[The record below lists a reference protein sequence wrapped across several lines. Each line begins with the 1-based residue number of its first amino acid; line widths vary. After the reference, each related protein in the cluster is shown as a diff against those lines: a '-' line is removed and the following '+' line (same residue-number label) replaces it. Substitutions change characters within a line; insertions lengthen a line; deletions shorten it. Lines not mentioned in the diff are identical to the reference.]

1 MKNIVL
7 SHKVERD
14 NLLKDTYVLRKGLDA
29 AQESIKNTLIKVI
42 IGPRRAGKS
51 VFAIEMLRGFN
62 FAYLNFDDERLVG
75 VSDYDDLIKA
85 IRQVYGDTKYILF
98 DEIQNVRN
106 WELFVN
112 RLNRSGFNIVIT
124 GSNSRLLSRELATHL
139 TGRFI
144 QFQILPFSFS
154 EFLQAKGFIIDE
166 TLELK
171 ERQGLLLK
179 HLSDYLTSGGF
190 PEVVV
195 KGLDYG
201 SYISTLFESIL
212 FKDIVKRYNIR
223 YAKKLYDLAIFL
235 ITNHSSLFSYTKLK
249 DLLGFRS
256 VHTVENYVEYL
267 SEAFLIF
274 NIERFSHKLREQIKS
289 PRKVYSYDPG
299 VINAVKFKITPDIGR
314 VMENAA
320 AIELIRRDTEIY
332 YYKTGDGKEVD
343 LVVKEGLKIEQL
355 IQVCYD
361 MENHLT
367 KKREIRGLI
376 KASEESGCENL
387 MVLTWDHEG
396 EERVGTRLISYVP
409 MWKWLT
415 REKFWGN
422 SGDSRSN
429 SLH

>member
-1 MKNIVL
+1 MKSIVL
-7 SHKVERD
+7 SHKIERD
-14 NLLKDTYVLRKGLDA
+14 NLLKGDYVLRKGIEVSR
-29 AQESIKNTLIKVI
+29 ESIKNNLIKVI
-42 IGPRRAGKS
+42 VGPRRAGKS
-51 VFAIEMLRGFN
+51 VFAIEILRGFD

-85 IRQVYGDTKYILF
+85 VRQVYGDTKYILF

-112 RLNRSGFNIVIT
+112 RLNRGGFNIVIT

-154 EFLQAKGFIIDE
+154 EFLQAIGFIIDE

-195 KGLDYG
+195 KGLEYG

-223 YAKKLYDLAIFL
+223 YSKKLYDLAIFL
-235 ITNHSSLFSYTKLK
+235 ITNHSALFSYTKLK

-274 NIERFSHKLREQIKS
+274 NIERFSHKLREQLKS

-299 VINAVKFKITPDIGR
+299 VINAVKFKITPDTGR

-320 AIELIRRDTEIY
+320 AIELIRRGIEIY

-343 LVVKEGLKIEQL
+343 IVVKEGLKIGQL

-361 MENHLT
+361 IENHLT
-367 KKREIRGLI
+367 KTREIRGLI

-396 EERVGTRLISYVP
+396 EERVGTRIIFYVP
-409 MWKWLT
+409 MWKWLI
-415 REKFWGN
+415 RA
-422 SGDSRSN
+422 
-429 SLH
+429 

>member
-1 MKNIVL
+1 MNRIVL
-7 SHKVERD
+7 SHKIERD
-14 NLLKDTYVLRKGLDA
+14 NLLRGDYVLRKGLDVA
-29 AQESIKNTLIKVI
+29 RESMKNTLIKVI

-51 VFAIEMLRGFN
+51 VFALEMLRGFD
-62 FAYLNFDDERLVG
+62 FAYLNFDDERLTG

-112 RLNRSGFNIVIT
+112 RLSRGEFNIVLT
-124 GSNSRLLSRELATHL
+124 GSNSNLLSRELATHL

-154 EFLQAKGFIIDE
+154 EFLQAREFIIDE

-171 ERQGLLLK
+171 ERQGLLLR
-179 HLSDYLTSGGF
+179 HLNDYLTSGGY

-195 KGLDYG
+195 KGLEYG
-201 SYISTLFESIL
+201 SYISTLVESIL

-235 ITNHSSLFSYTKLK
+235 ITNHSALFSYTKLK
-249 DLLGFRS
+249 NLLGFRS

-267 SEAFLIF
+267 AEAFLIF
-274 NIERFSHKLREQIKS
+274 NIERFSNKLREQLKS

-299 VINAVKFKITPDIGR
+299 VINAVKFKIAPDTGR

-320 AIELIRRDTEIY
+320 AIELLRRGTDIY
-332 YYKTGDGKEVD
+332 YYKTPDGKEVD
-343 LVVKEGLKIEQL
+343 IAVKEGLKIGQL

-361 MENHLT
+361 IENHLT
-367 KKREIRGLI
+367 KTREIKALI
-376 KASEESGCENL
+376 KASEESGCGNL
-387 MVLTWDHEG
+387 MVLTWDHTG
-396 EERVGTRLISYVP
+396 EERVGTRTISYVP
-409 MWKWLT
+409 MWKWLL
-415 REKFWGN
+415 G
-422 SGDSRSN
+422 
-429 SLH
+429 